1 VAAVLPASAVAPR
14 RLSHDPGVHAPDPF
28 APALARAIRLRS
40 AAAALDL
47 GCGAGFY
54 ALDLARRGA
63 SPVVATDLDPAA
75 VRATRGNARRLGLR
89 IETAVGD
96 LFAPVGG
103 RRFDVIVANLPQCP
117 SRSPLPL
124 ARWGGP
130 DGLRHLRRL
139 ARAAPRHLSPGG
151 SLWFL
156 ATGWVDGAELAEAFA
171 RFTLRPRVVL
181 HRTVTPSDYDR
192 LAPGLFDRLRA
203 RAADRR
209 SSLRRVRGRWR
220 LPLTFY
226 EARIRPAP
234 GLLPPPPPSSRRAL
248 SPRV

>member
-1 VAAVLPASAVAPR
+1 MAALLPASAVAPR
-14 RLSHDPGVHAPDPF
+14 RLARGSGVHEPDPF
-28 APALARAIRLRS
+28 APVLARAIRVLPGVS
-40 AAAALDL
+40 ALDL

-75 VRATRGNARRLGLR
+75 VRATRANARRLGLR
-89 IETAVGD
+89 LETAEGD
-96 LFAPVGG
+96 LFAPVRG

-117 SRSPLPL
+117 STTPLPL

-139 ARAAPRHLSPGG
+139 ARGAPRHLASGG

-156 ATGWVDGAELAEAFA
+156 ATGWIDGDDLARAFA
-171 RFTLRPRVVL
+171 GFALRPRVVL
-181 HRTVTPSDYDR
+181 HRTVTRADYER
-192 LAPGLFDRLRA
+192 LAPGLFERLRDGVA
-203 RAADRR
+203 RRPAA
-209 SSLRRVRGRWR
+209 LRRVGGRWR
-220 LPLTFY
+220 LTLTFY

-234 GLLPPPPPSSRRAL
+234 APMPPAIRT
-248 SPRV
+248 PRV

>member
-1 VAAVLPASAVAPR
+1 MAAILPASAIAPR
-14 RLSHDPGVHAPDPF
+14 RLSRGPGVHEPDSF
-28 APALARAIRLRS
+28 APALARAIRVLPGAS
-40 AAAALDL
+40 ALDL

-75 VRATRGNARRLGLR
+75 VRATRANARRLGLH

-96 LFAPVGG
+96 LFAPVRG

-117 SRSPLPL
+117 SKTPLPL

-139 ARAAPRHLSPGG
+139 ARGAPRHLTSRGR
-151 SLWFL
+151 LWLL
-156 ATGWVDGAELAEAFA
+156 ATGWIDGDDLARAFA
-171 RFTLRPRVVL
+171 PFALRPRVVL
-181 HRTVTPSDYDR
+181 HRTVTPADYDR
-192 LAPGLFDRLRA
+192 LAPGLFDRLR
-203 RAADRR
+203 DRVASR
-209 SSLRRVRGRWR
+209 PSALERVGGHWR
-220 LPLTFY
+220 LTLTFY

-234 GLLPPPPPSSRRAL
+234 APMRRPIRA
-248 SPRV
+248 PRV